1 MFLHKT
7 ISHLRCL
14 FKSEDINMFIRE
26 VFVNNKKLLGKR
38 IKEIRK
44 KQNLTQEQL
53 AEIIAIETASL
64 SAIESGRHFPSL
76 PTIEKIAIALHT
88 EIKTLFTFSHL
99 QTADEMRQYIYENL
113 PNVPNEK
120 IPFLYKIFEF
130 LKD

>member
-1 MFLHKT
+1 
-7 ISHLRCL
+7 
-14 FKSEDINMFIRE
+14 MFIRE

-44 KQNLTQEQL
+44 HQNLTQEQL
-53 AEIIAIETASL
+53 AEIISIETASL

-76 PTIEKIAIALHT
+76 PTIEKIAQALNI
-88 EIKTLFTFSHL
+88 ELKTLFTFNHL
-99 QTADEMRQYIYENL
+99 TSIDEMRQYIYENL
-113 PNVPNEK
+113 NNISNEN

>member
-7 ISHLRCL
+7 ISKTRCL
-14 FKSEDINMFIRE
+14 FKLKDINMFIRE

-53 AEIIAIETASL
+53 AEIISIETASL

-88 EIKTLFTFSHL
+88 EIKTFFAFNHL
-99 QTADEMRQYIYENL
+99 QTNDEMRQYIYENL
-113 PNVPNEK
+113 QDIPNEK